1 MEHSIFCRVPEGHP
15 IVARAIHRWGG
26 QCTIIESRRDDRN
39 VTAAAALRSSLWDSP
54 NRCCPG
60 FPVVNYWAI
69 IESPS
74 GTKNIACSVPPWFD
88 LVSRSYSK
96 DYTKR
101 SINAWRLT
109 DSGPSI
115 SVPSSTRGDR
125 NRWPRIGEP
134 PGVNASFRIILRV

>member
-1 MEHSIFCRVPEGHP
+1 MEHSIFYRVPEGHP

-26 QCTIIESRRDDRN
+26 QCTIIESHRDDRN

-74 GTKNIACSVPPWFD
+74 GTKNIACSVSNWSD
-88 LVSRSYSK
+88 LVSSQ
-96 DYTKR
+96 
-101 SINAWRLT
+101 
-109 DSGPSI
+109 
-115 SVPSSTRGDR
+115 
-125 NRWPRIGEP
+125 
-134 PGVNASFRIILRV
+134 ASQLAIYLVLDLVFRIVQGSYFRSQFFNTGFCIF

>member
-1 MEHSIFCRVPEGHP
+1 MEHSIFYRVPEGHP

-26 QCTIIESRRDDRN
+26 QCTIIESHRDDRN

-88 LVSRSYSK
+88 LEVSGTTLITGNVGASK
-96 DYTKR
+96 EWAERLVTALRKKR
-101 SINAWRLT
+101 PHSNIC
-109 DSGPSI
+109 DC
-115 SVPSSTRGDR
+115 
-125 NRWPRIGEP
+125 
-134 PGVNASFRIILRV
+134 